1 MLPPEVEEGNHEYK
15 RFFKNIQK
23 KRFIELSTQ
32 MAWRL
37 EEGDGIAY
45 YYIGVNDD
53 GNIYDKLTNKQIKYS
68 MKILNSI
75 VDRCKAKITKIENN
89 IEEEKRWFKIEIKVF
104 ECINNYKEVRI
115 LLLGDTDTGKS
126 TFIANLIKNKLD
138 INGNAKNYV
147 YNHKHELVSGNTSSI
162 NYYPLIFDN
171 TKYLFFDTPGNKRYI
186 KTLLKMIQSIDYNL
200 VLYFPNFDERTW
212 EYEKLFYQYFEMR
225 KIPIKLVNIYKKL
238 PILNNDFTYDI
249 NELIKKNDLIKKINS
264 FKIEDDSCSHNLKFN
279 ILQTCYNN
287 ELGWLLSGFLKS
299 GKMNVGDELFW
310 YSFVKLKVK
319 ILSLH
324 DSISSRISI
333 NEKRT
338 FTICIKILDNND
350 FIDSS
355 NLKYGFISNKSNI
368 KIRSNLNIDWL
379 ENIKT
384 DLQLL
389 CNVENNKII
398 LEKKKEKYN
407 IINNK
412 VYLTDNIIICFCQK
426 QIGLIRP

>member
-15 RFFKNIQK
+15 RVFKNIQK

-37 EEGDGIAY
+37 EEGSGIAY

-53 GNIYDKLTNKQIKYS
+53 GTIYDKLTNKQIKYS

-75 VDRCKAKITKIENN
+75 VDRCKAKITKVENN
-89 IEEEKRWFKIEIKVF
+89 IEEEKRWFKVEIKVF
-104 ECINNYKEVRI
+104 ECINNYHEVRI

-200 VLYFPNFDERTW
+200 ILYFPNFDERIW
-212 EYEKLFYQYFEMR
+212 EYEKLFYHYFEMK
-225 KIPIKLVNIYKKL
+225 KIPIKVVNIYKRS
-238 PILNNDFTYDI
+238 PIVNNEFTYDI
-249 NELIKKNDLIKKINS
+249 NELINKNDLIKKINS
-264 FKIEDDSCSHNLKFN
+264 FKIENDSINNNLKFN

-299 GKMNVGDELFW
+299 GQVNVGDELFW
-310 YSFVKLKVK
+310 YSAVKLKVK

-333 NEKRT
+333 KEKRT
-338 FTICIKILDNND
+338 FTICIKVLDNID

-355 NLKYGFISNKSNI
+355 NLKYGFISNKNNI

-384 DLQLL
+384 DFQLS
-389 CNVENNKII
+389 CNVENSKII

-426 QIGLIRP
+426 QIGLIRS